1 MELRHLRYF
10 VAVAG
15 ERSMS
20 RAAERLRL
28 TQPSLSRQLR
38 QLEREVG
45 ITLFE
50 RTPTGTTLTPAGVAL
65 HRHALLLLRLAD
77 ASRDAAHSA
86 AERTREA
93 VDIGIPPGL
102 AAEWILDLLADLRT
116 ETPHASVTLT
126 EASSTDQLR
135 MVREGRL
142 DVGLIHERPQPML
155 RGKKLFDQPFGI
167 AVRAGHP
174 LAGRGTCRVRDL
186 DNLRILAHGREQVP
200 VAHDRLIV
208 AAHDAGAVP
217 LWRFAQFSEH
227 ALACAEAT
235 EADAVLLT
243 EHSANRLLPGW
254 PWLSLTD
261 PPLELTSWVVWQP
274 TTRAVV
280 EQVAELI
287 SQRAEHRSEE

>member
-10 VAVAG
+10 VAVAA

-20 RAAERLRL
+20 RAAERLHL

-45 ITLFE
+45 IALFE

-65 HRHALLLLRLAD
+65 HQHALLLLRLAD

-86 AERTREA
+86 AERTREV
-93 VDIGIPPGL
+93 VDIGVPPGL
-102 AAEWILDLLADLRT
+102 AATWLLDLLAALRT
-116 ETPHASVTLT
+116 EVPHASVTLT

-142 DVGLIHERPQPML
+142 DLGLVHERPQALL
-155 RGKKLFDQPFGI
+155 RGTRLFDQAFGI

-174 LAGRGTCRVRDL
+174 LAGQRTCRVQEL
-186 DNLRILAHGREQVP
+186 DNMRILAHGREQVP
-200 VAHDRLIV
+200 VAHDLLIV

-254 PWLSLTD
+254 PWLSLVD
-261 PPLELTSWVVWQP
+261 PPLELTTWVVWQP
-274 TTRAVV
+274 TTRTVV
-280 EQVAELI
+280 QQVAALI
-287 SQRAEHRSEE
+287 SERAAHRSEE

>member
-10 VAVAG
+10 VAVAS

-20 RAAERLRL
+20 RAAERLHL

-38 QLEREVG
+38 QLERDVG

-65 HRHALLLLRLAD
+65 HQHALLLLRLAD

-86 AERTREA
+86 SEHTREV

-102 AAEWILDLLADLRT
+102 ATDWVLETLAALRAEI
-116 ETPHASVTLT
+116 PHASVTLT

-142 DVGLIHERPQPML
+142 DLGLVHERPLAL
-155 RGKKLFDQPFGI
+155 RGTRLFDQAFGI
-167 AVRAGHP
+167 AVRAGHR
-174 LAGRGTCRVRDL
+174 LAGRSTCRVRDL
-186 DNLRILAHGREQVP
+186 DNLRLLAHGREQVP

-227 ALACAEAT
+227 ALACAEAS
-235 EADAVLLT
+235 EAEAVLLT
-243 EHSANRLLPGW
+243 EHSAHRLLPGW
-254 PWLSLTD
+254 PWVPLVD
-261 PPLELTSWVVWQP
+261 PPLELTTWVVWQAS
-274 TTRAVV
+274 TRPVV

-287 SQRAEHRSEE
+287 SGRASRRVE